1 MPYTY
6 RPPSPG
12 FPSAAAAPAAA
23 DFGDL
28 RGLDPFLFGIDV
40 SALSGFR
47 SGLSMGNRE
56 YDFENC
62 TFSFTAAYLNPS
74 AVVFNDSLDN
84 PQSQTSPLLA
94 FRSYEGLE
102 HGAPNLLRNAGTS
115 IGDENADSAFAS
127 ADRLDVL
134 STDGHLSAAGHAVLR
149 IHHQV

>member
-47 SGLSMGNRE
+47 KALSMGNRE

-94 FRSYEGLE
+94 FRSYKGLD
-102 HGAPNLLRNAGTS
+102 HAAPTLLRNPRPS
-115 IGDENADSAFAS
+115 LPDENPPSAF
-127 ADRLDVL
+127 
-134 STDGHLSAAGHAVLR
+134 
-149 IHHQV
+149 